1 MRRTNPVTL
10 ARGTARLA
18 AVGVI
23 ACAGV
28 AGTAASTARAQETP
42 LVFQGNLFDQLPEPF
57 FPTMFRV
64 RDLDGDGFVDLA
76 IAGRDPDDR
85 VMTRRGTGD
94 GRFVPL
100 QTLAAPGFI
109 DWLEVADVDGDGDDD
124 MVAAWRGDVPR
135 LVCYRGIGA
144 GLFDEATVLADV
156 ELGGENGGVGRDPQ
170 SVALGDFD
178 RDGDIDIA
186 VTNYIGQSLDVFAN
200 RGAQQGGFTFERT
213 ARIRLATFL
222 GGVGYPRV
230 AAAGDMDGDG
240 DLDLVVN
247 EIGGTRVAVLRN
259 DGGRFARPLE
269 YRAPEIGTER
279 PGVSGLE
286 LVDVDGDG
294 DLDAFCPALLLKQT
308 QKVIAFVNDG
318 AGRFTQTLVGEGSPT
333 GYAFCTHMADF
344 DGDGDGDAVSGAALP
359 GTIAVA
365 RRTGAGAF
373 SFEVDFAPQFGQ
385 LIRHLDAAD
394 VDGDCDL
401 DIVGIDGPG
410 RTVFVRRN
418 VTPQQ
423 QGCGGVA
430 EAAGGASEPRADAAP
445 ASAVVREP
453 VPQVDRNRDGTVD
466 ATDAALWLGE
476 LSRPLRGTSARRDG
490 VADAKPSP
498 AATPAATPSPTAPK
512 GGAR

>member
-1 MRRTNPVTL
+1 MRRSVPVIL
-10 ARGTARLA
+10 ARGVASGL
-18 AVGVI
+18 GL
-23 ACAGV
+23 CAGV
-28 AGTAASTARAQETP
+28 GLGFAASTASGQETP

-100 QTLAAPGFI
+100 QTLGAPGFI

-135 LVCYRGIGA
+135 LVCYRGIGI
-144 GLFDEATVLADV
+144 GLFDEATVLADI
-156 ELGGENGGVGRDPQ
+156 ELGGVGRDPQ

-186 VTNYIGQSLDVFAN
+186 VSNYIGQSLDVFSN
-200 RGAQQGGFTFERT
+200 RGAQGGGFAFERT
-213 ARIRLATFL
+213 ARIRLASFF
-222 GGVGYPRV
+222 GGVAYPRV

-247 EIGGTRVAVLRN
+247 EVGGTRLAVLRN

-308 QKVIAFVNDG
+308 QKVIAFLNDG
-318 AGRFTQTLVGEGSPT
+318 GGRFAQTVVGEGSPT
-333 GYAFCTHMADF
+333 GYAFCAHMADL
-344 DGDGDGDAVSGAALP
+344 DGDGDGDAISGAALP

-373 SFEVDFAPQFGQ
+373 TFEVDFAPQFGQ

-401 DIVGIDGPG
+401 DIVGIDGPA

-418 VTPQQ
+418 ATPQQ

-430 EAAGGASEPRADAAP
+430 AWTAASGGTSSVAP
-445 ASAVVREP
+445 APDATAIGPARAP
-453 VPQVDRNRDGTVD
+453 VPQVDRNRDGVF
-466 ATDAALWLGE
+466 DAADVAVWLGE
-476 LSRPLRGTSARRDG
+476 ISRPMRAAGSAP
-490 VADAKPSP
+490 VATPLATPRATPASAPAP
-498 AATPAATPSPTAPK
+498 AATK